1 MQQPPYLATGA
12 PVLPDAEL
20 RRLARFIAKELEAL
34 QGLQPALLTAA
45 EVAKQYGLSRGW
57 VYKHAR
63 DLGGQRMGTGPK
75 ARLRFRAREVQ
86 ARLSELQVTEDEP
99 PRPAPSGAHQPVEL
113 LPIGPARGSRQR
125 ALTDSARQ
133 DRSQDPLR
141 RAARS
146 THRRQADA

>member
-1 MQQPPYLATGA
+1 MQQPSPYIASGA

-34 QGLQPALLTAA
+34 HGLEPALLTAA

-75 ARLRFRAREVQ
+75 ARLRFRSHEVQ
-86 ARLSELQVTEDEP
+86 ARLGELQVSEDQ
-99 PRPAPSGAHQPVEL
+99 APQPGPDGARQPVEL
-113 LPIGPARGSRQR
+113 LPIGPTRGSQQR
-125 ALTDSARQ
+125 ALADRGRHN
-133 DRSQDPLR
+133 RSQDPHR
-141 RAARS
+141 RAARPN
-146 THRRQADA
+146 APPPN